1 MCIDCFHAD
10 NALSEIENQDR
21 DSSSSGRPDPFV
33 YTGEDLNLSVL
44 LDPSQ
49 PPSRAAVDALPLSHL
64 FEVMF
69 VEVKGPNDHLAYRQ
83 LLWLHV
89 LDQRKYGLKAV
100 VCHVKE

>member
-1 MCIDCFHAD
+1 M
-10 NALSEIENQDR
+10 NEIENQNTTE
-21 DSSSSGRPDPFV
+21 GRPDPFV
-33 YTGEDLNLSVL
+33 YTGADLDLSVL
-44 LDPSQ
+44 LDESQ
-49 PPSRAAVDALPLSHL
+49 TLSRSAIDSLPLSHL

>member
-1 MCIDCFHAD
+1 M
-10 NALSEIENQDR
+10 
-21 DSSSSGRPDPFV
+21 
-33 YTGEDLNLSVL
+33 YTGADLDLSVL
-44 LDPSQ
+44 LEDAQ
-49 PPSRAAVDALPLSHL
+49 TMSRVAVDSLPLSHL

-89 LDQRKYGLKAV
+89 LDQRKHGLKAV